1 MAEWPGAGLACLP
14 NFAFSL
20 PLGRWLRARQRRAR
34 LGAALARRG
43 GAAACAGASGAPEGD
58 ERAEEAATDAL
69 QRAVLLHPL
78 AIVQLMERCGRCRRR
93 LRCLLPGSLP
103 WVHWFVAY
111 M

>member
-34 LGAALARRG
+34 LGAALARGG
-43 GAAACAGASGAPEGD
+43 GAAAGAGGGGAAEEDGGG
-58 ERAEEAATDAL
+58 EEEAATDAL

-78 AIVQLMERCGRCRRR
+78 AVVQLMERCGRC
-93 LRCLLPGSLP
+93 
-103 WVHWFVAY
+103 
-111 M
+111 